1 MEDILG
7 VYTRPYDPDMPVVCM
22 DESNKQLV
30 SHVKAPLPL
39 APGKPLRIDDEYVR
53 HGVADIFMAVEPM
66 AGKRL
71 VKVTE
76 TRTRVDWAQ
85 FIKDLL
91 ENDYPNVTKVVLV
104 MDNLNTHGISSLYE
118 AFSPELAD
126 KLANRLEIHLTPK
139 HGSWLNMAEIELS
152 VLSSQCLSRRIAH
165 IETMRKEVE
174 AWMDARNKEGA
185 DIHWRFTKT
194 DARIKLRRLYPK
206 NRLDDVNCAKP

>member
-7 VYTRPYDPDMPVVCM
+7 VYTRPYDPDRPVVCM

-30 SHVKAPLPL
+30 SHVTAPLPL

-53 HGVADIFMAVEPM
+53 LGAADIFMAVEPM
-66 AGKRL
+66 AGNRL

-76 TRTRVDWAQ
+76 TRKRIDWAL

-91 ENDYPNVTKVVLV
+91 KNGYPNATKVVLV
-104 MDNLNTHGISSLYE
+104 IDNLNTHGISSLYG
-118 AFSPELAD
+118 AFPPEIAD
-126 KLANRLEIHLTPK
+126 YLANRLEIHFTPK

-152 VLSSQCLSRRIAH
+152 VLASQCLSRRIPD
-165 IETMRKEVE
+165 IETMTKEVE
-174 AWMDARNKEGA
+174 AWMLARSKEGA
-185 DIHWRFTKT
+185 DIQWRFTKD

-206 NRLDDVNCAKP
+206 FSADVANGA